1 MGLIRYMKRQASL
14 YVQFIKQGILGT
26 GKDHHSLH
34 LSEVLLSIV
43 QVWLRCSYSIM
54 ADGVRFILDKLASL
68 FRRLE
73 DTELFSHV
81 RTCTVDFN
89 RRQPLT
95 IHLFNNRTKL
105 EPL

>member
-54 ADGVRFILDKLASL
+54 ADGVRFLHQLRGLA
-68 FRRLE
+68 E
-73 DTELFSHV
+73 VGV
-81 RTCTVDFN
+81 RPSCVHQSVDFT
-89 RRQPLT
+89 LVDD
-95 IHLFNNRTKL
+95 RT
-105 EPL
+105 